1 MKGYSETLRFE
12 LCKKIPNNIQEA
24 FVELQGII
32 CSRKEEKKDLIYT
45 DRMNVANRITLLWK
59 ITFKSSLGMQIKR
72 YREAH
77 RFFIRLEREY
87 LKLLEWN
94 GEMPNHFLRGV
105 FLACGFIVDPEK
117 DYRIE
122 LIPIERNFTQK
133 IIIALDSLGIKN
145 TLYMK
150 KVSIIGFSNVEKFLN
165 LIGIQQGL
173 LRLEEIRTLKLIR
186 EDTNRRINFQE
197 SNIEKALRSAERD
210 IETIRLLIN
219 NNKLPE
225 RYRKIAEL
233 RLKYPQATLKELSQ
247 LSKPPVSK
255 STIAYYMRKLEELA
269 DDNIKSK
276 S

>member
-1 MKGYSETLRFE
+1 PG
-12 LCKKIPNNIQEA
+12 NIQEA
-24 FVELQGII
+24 FIELQGII
-32 CSRKEEKKDLIYT
+32 CSRKEARKDLIYT

-59 ITFKSSLGMQIKR
+59 MIFKSSLSMQIKK
-72 YREAH
+72 YKDAY
-77 RFFIRLEREY
+77 RFFIKLEGEY

-94 GEMPNHFLRGV
+94 GEMPNLFLRGV
-105 FLACGFIVDPEK
+105 FLSCGFIVDPEK

-122 LIPIERNFTQK
+122 LIPIDKNFTQEITK
-133 IIIALDSLGIKN
+133 ALGSLGIKH
-145 TLYMK
+145 TIYMK
-150 KVSIIGFSNVEKFLN
+150 KVSIIGFSNIERFLN

-197 SNIEKALRSAERD
+197 SNIERALRSAERD
-210 IETIRLLIN
+210 IETIKLLIL

-225 RYRKIAEL
+225 RYRKVAEL
-233 RLKYPQATLKELSQ
+233 RLKYPQATLKELAQ

-255 STIAYYMRKLEELA
+255 STIAYYMRKLEELV